1 MIDSCFSNL
10 TEQLQ
15 IPGPKIFIRHAEMA
29 FTPVMLG
36 EWTFAG

>member
-10 TEQLQ
+10 TEQLR
-15 IPGPKIFIRHAEMA
+15 IPGPKIFIRRSEMA

-36 EWTFAG
+36 DWTFAA